1 MGESTDVEVADLRI
15 EDAFA
20 LLDMMVAMLL
30 MMLLDERPEIVKG
43 MG

>member
-30 MMLLDERPEIVKG
+30 MLLDERPKIVEDVG
-43 MG
+43 